1 MKYIITE
8 MKLERNIQ
16 KYLDS
21 IVGEYRVLNKI
32 RVDYDEVHDSF
43 VINLFYDFEEVKEE
57 GSLFH
62 TLLRN
67 QTREIHNDLKG
78 FFHGINFDFYYYHMD
93 KDKKPNI
100 TESKDDYHERWN
112 KFVTFMKRRHTQ
124 IMGFIDTNIIL
135 LRNYSEKYAFTVGT
149 VVKWAGDDFTIGNK
163 VDPESER
170 YDWVY
175 IYLEDHYGELIQEK
189 IDNYK

>member
-8 MKLERNIQ
+8 SKLERSIQ

-21 IVGEYRVLNKI
+21 IVGEYRVLNRI
-32 RVDYDEVHDSF
+32 WADYDEVHDSF
-43 VINLFYDFEEVKEE
+43 DINLFYDWEEAKEE
-57 GSLFH
+57 GSLF
-62 TLLRN
+62 TQLLKN

-78 FFHGINFDFYYYHMD
+78 FFYGIKFHFYYHMD
-93 KDKKPNI
+93 KDEKQNI
-100 TESKDDYHERWN
+100 TESKDDYHERWS

-124 IMGFIDTNIIL
+124 IVGFIDTNIIL
-135 LRNYSEKYAFTVGT
+135 LSKYSEKDAFTVGT
-149 VVKWAGDDFTIGNK
+149 VVKWVGDDFTIGNK

-175 IYLEDHYGELIQEK
+175 IYLEDYYGELIQEK

>member
-1 MKYIITE
+1 
-8 MKLERNIQ
+8 MKLERSVQ

-78 FFHGINFDFYYYHMD
+78 FFHGIKFDFYYHYHMD

-100 TESKDDYHERWN
+100 TESKDDYHERWS
-112 KFVTFMKRRHTQ
+112 KFATFMKRRHFE
-124 IMGFIDTNIIL
+124 IMELIDANLMIL
-135 LRNYSEKYAFTVGT
+135 SKYNEKDAFTVGT
-149 VVKWAGDDFTIGNK
+149 TVKWVGDDFTINNEI
-163 VDPESER
+163 VYESER

-175 IYLEDHYGELIQEK
+175 LYLEDYYGELIQEK

>member
-8 MKLERNIQ
+8 MKLERSVQ

-43 VINLFYDFEEVKEE
+43 VINLFYDWEEAKKE
-57 GSLFH
+57 GSLF
-62 TLLRN
+62 LLLMKN
-67 QTREIHNDLKG
+67 QTREIHKDLKG
-78 FFHGINFDFYYYHMD
+78 FFHGIKFHFYYHMD
-93 KDKKPNI
+93 KNEKANL
-100 TESKDDYHERWN
+100 TESKDDYQERWN
-112 KFVTFMKRRHTQ
+112 KFATFMKRRHFE
-124 IMGFIDTNIIL
+124 ILELIDANLMIL
-135 LRNYSEKYAFTVGT
+135 SKYNKKDAFTVGT
-149 VVKWAGDDFTIGNK
+149 AVKWVGDDFTINNEI
-163 VDPESER
+163 DYESER